1 MAVDPATIKAV
12 AKVAVSVL
20 TNKET
25 RSNLLYIILI
35 ALVVGVAIILIPIYL
50 LTHPLEMLEAAF
62 ADSPD
67 DAAYIEQYK
76 LENDD
81 KVLVIGEGLIIEDA
95 YPLPVIGATVTSEY
109 GERTDPIT
117 GAQSFH
123 HGTDFGGE
131 WRSEIF
137 SIADGVVM
145 EVCTEKKG
153 RLRQLYYHK
162 AYRRTNRRGRNSNK
176 RNLLCSVWAYE
187 RDLYV
192 RGAIIKERCNYRTNG
207 R

>member
-81 KVLVIGEGLIIEDA
+81 KVLVIGEGLITEDA

-123 HGTDFGGE
+123 HGTDSGGE
-131 WRSEIF
+131 WRSEIL
-137 SIADGVVM
+137 STADGVAM
-145 EVCTEKKG
+145 EVCTEKNDG
-153 RLRQLYYHK
+153 YGNYI
-162 AYRRTNRRGRNSNK
+162 
-176 RNLLCSVWAYE
+176 
-187 RDLYV
+187 
-192 RGAIIKERCNYRTNG
+192 IIKHTGERTAEDGTVISEPFYAVYGHMN
-207 R
+207 

>member
-67 DAAYIEQYK
+67 DAAYIEQY
-76 LENDD
+76 
-81 KVLVIGEGLIIEDA
+81 
-95 YPLPVIGATVTSEY
+95 
-109 GERTDPIT
+109 
-117 GAQSFH
+117 
-123 HGTDFGGE
+123 
-131 WRSEIF
+131 
-137 SIADGVVM
+137 
-145 EVCTEKKG
+145 
-153 RLRQLYYHK
+153 
-162 AYRRTNRRGRNSNK
+162 
-176 RNLLCSVWAYE
+176 
-187 RDLYV
+187 
-192 RGAIIKERCNYRTNG
+192 
-207 R
+207 